1 MQKWKKK
8 PEVNLVIQEMV
19 ATDFFIVRL
28 EYDII
33 AKSGHLKGQSESWVS
48 NAAILDHQGGHLGHC
63 IICASKWQF

>member
-28 EYDII
+28 DYDMI
-33 AKSGHLKGQSESWVS
+33 AKSRYLKGQSESWVS
-48 NAAILDHQGGHLGHC
+48 NATFLDQQGGHLGHC
-63 IICASKWQF
+63 IIYAPK